1 MLDQHFLSF
10 WIRSIHVLSM
20 ACLLGGAVLLTIL
33 VWDAMRPEKSA
44 YNASLLIAAQRY
56 EWLFWLAIGVQVITG
71 IGNLGSFGPGLPP
84 PDSAWGLKLTIKL
97 LAVVLLIPI
106 SLVRTIAIASLY
118 NPENAAPTMPVGT
131 LLKGAWG
138 FTSVFLG
145 AIVLLAE
152 ALAHG

>member
-44 YNASLLIAAQRY
+44 HNAWLVIAAQRY
-56 EWLFWLAIGVQVITG
+56 EWLFWLAIGVQIITG
-71 IGNLGSFGPGLPP
+71 IGNLGSFGAGLPP

-97 LAVVLLIPI
+97 LAVALFIPI
-106 SLVRTIAIASLY
+106 SLVRTIVVARLY
-118 NPENAAPTMPVGT
+118 NPQHATLSMPVVT
-131 LLKGAWG
+131 AFKSAWG

>member
-10 WIRSIHVLSM
+10 WIRLVHVISM
-20 ACLLGGAVLLTIL
+20 ACLLGGAVLLMIL
-33 VWDAMRPEKSA
+33 IWDAVRPEKSEH
-44 YNASLLIAAQRY
+44 NAWLVIAAQRY

-71 IGNLGSFGPGLPP
+71 IGNIGSFGAGLPP
-84 PDSAWGLKLTIKL
+84 PDSAWGIKLTIKL
-97 LAVVLLIPI
+97 LMVALFIPI
-106 SLVRTIAIASLY
+106 SLVRTIVVARLST
-118 NPENAAPTMPVGT
+118 PQQAAPSMPVAMV
-131 LLKGAWG
+131 LKGAWG